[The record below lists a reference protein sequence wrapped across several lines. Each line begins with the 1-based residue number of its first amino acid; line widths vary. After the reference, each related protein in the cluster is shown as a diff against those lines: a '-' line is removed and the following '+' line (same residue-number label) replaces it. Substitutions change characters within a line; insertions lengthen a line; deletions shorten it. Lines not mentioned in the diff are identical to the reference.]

1 MNKKI
6 IALVLA
12 AMMVLGTF
20 IIGFA
25 AEVKEENVDN
35 NSPSKAVAFKMEDSV
50 SGVLS
55 AADDVDYYKVTADK
69 DIIANIEFSHTS
81 IENNSVIFTVSVL
94 GADNKTETEFTVRGS
109 EGSVKSPAFNM
120 TKGDHYIKV
129 AKGINWFENNAYKF
143 SVSAVVA
150 AHPETED
157 NNTYA
162 AATSISFDSSNES
175 GDYIGAINSGD
186 TDWFKFTAITGYF
199 KMRFTN
205 TAKAAF
211 AVKAYT
217 ITGTN
222 SRNEILNLS
231 VDASQE
237 SVQFPSVGTSAET
250 VYISVEGLN
259 GGLGEYAIY
268 VKLFPDTESEAEYNN
283 TKETANTYTFDKEVY
298 ASLSSKADV
307 DMYRITTTDETKNY
321 KVTVSPSK
329 TSQKTTVSWNVT
341 LLKNDGSIVGEYM
354 ASNGVSASIDFSEL
368 DSGTYYLKITAGSN
382 FGTTDYILSAEKVD
396 KKVATPTDATSFREF
411 WAGIRA
417 QFRQWWRN
425 NNFND
430 LMKNVD
436 ITTYYNLLKGIIVP
450 LVAYFSK
457 L

>member
-25 AEVKEENVDN
+25 AEVKEENADN
-35 NSPSKAVAFKMEDSV
+35 NSPAKATAFTMSDSV

-55 AADDVDYYKVTADK
+55 AADDVDYYKVTADN
-69 DIIANIEFSHTS
+69 DIIANIEFSHNS

-94 GADNKTETEFTVRGS
+94 GADNKTETEFSVRGS
-109 EGSVKSPAFNM
+109 EASVKSPAFNM
-120 TKGDHYIKV
+120 AKGDHYIKI
-129 AKGINWFENNAYKF
+129 AKGVNWFENNVYKF
-143 SVSAVVA
+143 SVAPVA
-150 AHPETED
+150 ASNPEVED
-157 NNTYA
+157 NNTSA
-162 AATSISFDSSNES
+162 AATTIKFNSSNES
-175 GDYIGAINSGD
+175 GDYTGAINSGD
-186 TDWFKFTAITGYF
+186 TDWYKFSAVTGYF
-199 KMRFTN
+199 KMRFSN
-205 TAKAAF
+205 IAKGSF

-217 ITGTN
+217 ISGSN
-222 SRNEILNLS
+222 LKNEILNLS
-231 VDASQE
+231 VDATQE
-237 SVQFPSVGTSAET
+237 SVQFPSVGTSADT

-259 GGLGEYAIY
+259 GTLGQYAVY
-268 VKLFPDTESEAEYNN
+268 VKVFPDTESEAEYNN
-283 TKETANTYTFDKEVY
+283 TKETANNYTFDKEVY

-321 KVTVSPSK
+321 KVVVHPSP
-329 TSQKTTVSWNVT
+329 TSQKGSVSWNVA
-341 LLKNDGSIVGEYM
+341 LLKNDGSTVGEYM
-354 ASNGVSASIDFSEL
+354 ASNAVSATIDFSTL
-368 DSGTYYLKITAGSN
+368 DSGTYYLKVSAGSN
-382 FGTTDYILSAEKVD
+382 FGTTDYILSSEKVE
-396 KKVATPTDATSFREF
+396 KSVATPTDATSFSEF

-436 ITTYYNLLKGIIVP
+436 ITTYYYLIKGFIAP